1 MLKINM
7 LRDEIFSIFKRVP
20 YSIIAP
26 HKFFKKKIEIG
37 NISYI
42 TLFLIAFVLGSVYI
56 ILQFFSISHGNPF
69 TALSNEMV
77 LYFILDGGVLMTAQ
91 WILAML
97 AFVVIYLFL
106 HNKDLPLKDIALIS
120 FYLPTSLWVVGLV
133 FDIPNLFFDLFFP
146 LSNIHHIIDGPV
158 SFPFRFSHFFTFPWI
173 IVALSMIFIY
183 QIKLN
188 KIMGPLLAIFLVVFA
203 RFFVEHPNVIW
214 VHLLERVFGERVS
227 GIPPMAI
234 YLFTHL
240 FLLITSFLS
249 LLVITKLNVAPKTKK
264 ILIVFLIFISVLLA
278 VSFENAF

>member
-1 MLKINM
+1 
-7 LRDEIFSIFKRVP
+7 
-20 YSIIAP
+20 
-26 HKFFKKKIEIG
+26 
-37 NISYI
+37 
-42 TLFLIAFVLGSVYI
+42 
-56 ILQFFSISHGNPF
+56 
-69 TALSNEMV
+69 
-77 LYFILDGGVLMTAQ
+77 
-91 WILAML
+91 
-97 AFVVIYLFL
+97 
-106 HNKDLPLKDIALIS
+106 
-120 FYLPTSLWVVGLV
+120 
-133 FDIPNLFFDLFFP
+133 
-146 LSNIHHIIDGPV
+146 
-158 SFPFRFSHFFTFPWI
+158 
-173 IVALSMIFIY
+173 MIFIY